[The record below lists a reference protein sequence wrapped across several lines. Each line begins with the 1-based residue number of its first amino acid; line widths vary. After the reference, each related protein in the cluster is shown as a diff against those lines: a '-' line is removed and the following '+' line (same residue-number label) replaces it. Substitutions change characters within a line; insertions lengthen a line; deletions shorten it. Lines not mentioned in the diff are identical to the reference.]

1 MKEKIHPKFYT
12 DAKVIC
18 GCGNTFTTGSVKKE
32 LRVDV
37 CYKCHPFFTG
47 QQRNTTARGRVEK
60 FNKRFDSE
68 EAKAL
73 RAEAEKVAEKKAAAR
88 AAEEAEAKKEA
99 EKAAEEAKAAKAKKE
114 AEKAAKKAKAA
125 AKKAAAAKAAAEA
138 TAPEA
143 PAAEAKAEEVKTE
156 ATKETK

>member
-47 QQRNTTARGRVEK
+47 TQKIVDTAGRVEK
-60 FNKRFDSE
+60 YY
-68 EAKAL
+68 
-73 RAEAEKVAEKKAAAR
+73 KKFGKT
-88 AAEEAEAKKEA
+88 KKTTDA
-99 EKAAEEAKAAKAKKE
+99 
-114 AEKAAKKAKAA
+114 
-125 AKKAAAAKAAAEA
+125 
-138 TAPEA
+138 
-143 PAAEAKAEEVKTE
+143 
-156 ATKETK
+156 